1 MRSEL
6 LGYLL
11 EALEPHEQRQLE
23 SELGTNDQLR
33 DDLEVLRRGL
43 ICLEA
48 DNRHYDAP
56 AGLAPARSIWCLSIA
71 REHART
77 GRICRC
83 RFTSAAIRSRGAGQ
97 SAFLAFRRHEHGRR
111 YSRRRSGG
119 RLPRN

>member
-11 EALEPHEQRQLE
+11 EALEPRRRQLE

-56 AGLAPARSIWCLSIA
+56 LGLPARSIWCLSIA
-71 REHART
+71 
-77 GRICRC
+77 
-83 RFTSAAIRSRGAGQ
+83 
-97 SAFLAFRRHEHGRR
+97 
-111 YSRRRSGG
+111 
-119 RLPRN
+119 